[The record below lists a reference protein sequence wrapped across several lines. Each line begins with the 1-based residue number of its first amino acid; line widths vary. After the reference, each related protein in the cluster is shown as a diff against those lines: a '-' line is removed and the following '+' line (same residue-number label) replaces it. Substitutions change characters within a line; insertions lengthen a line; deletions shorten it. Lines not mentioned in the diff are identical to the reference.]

1 MNPASPSGAPLLCY
15 SLASYTGNVLF
26 SCESK
31 PLTPARGL
39 CVEKRRRLAG
49 EEGTRGPLQGPEALA
64 RQTTERER
72 VAGDKRVPSAEPGCV
87 FRVGVTD

>member
-1 MNPASPSGAPLLCY
+1 M
-15 SLASYTGNVLF
+15 
-26 SCESK
+26 
-31 PLTPARGL
+31 
-39 CVEKRRRLAG
+39 EKRRRLAG